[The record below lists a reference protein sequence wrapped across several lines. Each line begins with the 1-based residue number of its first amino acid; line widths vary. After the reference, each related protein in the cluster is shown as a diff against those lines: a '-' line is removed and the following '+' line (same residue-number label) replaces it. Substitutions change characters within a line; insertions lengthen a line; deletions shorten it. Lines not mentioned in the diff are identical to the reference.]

1 MDRYLEAV
9 REAKIP
15 VRIIQG
21 DKDQVV
27 PLECSYNLKAK
38 LPFAELQVLSG
49 RDHCSAIVG
58 REEILTEELEAI
70 WFSSRTQNKMY

>member
-15 VRIIQG
+15 IRVIQG

-27 PLECSYNLKAK
+27 PPECSYNLKARI
-38 LPFAELQVLSG
+38 PFAELRVLSG
-49 RDHCSAIVG
+49 RDHCSVIVG
-58 REEILTEELEAI
+58 REESLTEELEAI
-70 WFSSRTQNKMY
+70 WFRSRTQHNMY